1 MPFTEKRLAGPTTLA
16 IAPAALYTVPSSKTA
31 IVKQV
36 IVTNTTSSAA
46 SFILYIGAASS
57 ANSLFNQVSVPGN
70 DAIVINLSQVL
81 ATGEVLRANASVNS
95 ALNITV
101 SGVENDGPI
110 APNTTYLADQSVT
123 TAKIADSAVTTDK
136 IAPLAVVNADIAAGA
151 VTSDKTSFTD
161 TNFAGT
167 VTTDLAL
174 VDGTSY
180 PGISHV
186 QMRIL
191 PSSNNVG
198 AGISMQATGA
208 GARGWSIVS
217 TGPSAGQGAGAL
229 LLYRDTSDG
238 SSASLWLDTNGRVR
252 TPNQPAFR
260 YHGFTAD
267 TNGLQGGSAPLNVGS
282 HLSIGSGGTYSRFT
296 APVAGV
302 YVFGFS
308 VLINEIGGRL
318 EAAMRKN
325 GSTTIDGYSFYAAND
340 YANATNAYSNAV
352 NTYILSLAANDYVDW
367 YVAFGTQWGDAG
379 RGDRQ
384 FWGYLLG

>member
-46 SFILYIGAASS
+46 SFILYIGAATS

-110 APNTTYLADQSVT
+110 APNSTYLADQSVT

-167 VTTDLAL
+167 VTADLAL
-174 VDGTSY
+174 IDGTSY

-186 QMRIL
+186 QMRVA
-191 PSSNNVG
+191 PSSNNIG
-198 AGISMQATGA
+198 AGISMQATGS
-208 GARGWSIVS
+208 GSRGWSIIS
-217 TGPSAGQGAGAL
+217 TGPGAGQGAGAL
-229 LLYRDTSDG
+229 LLYRDTSDAA
-238 SSASLWLDTNGRVR
+238 SASLWLDTGGRVR

-260 YHGFTAD
+260 YHGWGVN
-267 TNGLQGGSAPLNVGS
+267 TNGMQDGNAPLNVGG
-282 HLSIGSGGTYSRFT
+282 HLSVGSGATYTRFT

-302 YVFGFS
+302 YVFGIS
-308 VLINEIGGRL
+308 ALIDQVGGRV
-318 EAAMRKN
+318 EFMMRKN
-325 GSTTIDGYSFYAAND
+325 GSITFDGYTYYAAND
-340 YANATNAYSNAV
+340 HANATNAYTNAV
-352 NTYILSLAANDYVDW
+352 NTYIVSLAPSDYVDF
-367 YVAFGTQWGDAG
+367 YLAFGGLYGDLT

>member
-46 SFILYIGAASS
+46 SFILYIGAATS

-110 APNTTYLADQSVT
+110 APNSTYLADQSVT
-123 TAKIADSAVTTDK
+123 TAKIADSAVT
-136 IAPLAVVNADIAAGA
+136 
-151 VTSDKTSFTD
+151 SDKTSFTN

-167 VTTDLAL
+167 VTADLAL
-174 VDGTSY
+174 IDGTSY

-186 QMRIL
+186 QMRVQ
-191 PSSNNVG
+191 PSTNNIG
-198 AGISMQATGA
+198 AGISMQATGS
-208 GARGWSIVS
+208 GSRSWSIVT
-217 TGPSAGQGAGAL
+217 TGPGAGQGAGAL
-229 LLYRDTSDG
+229 LLYRDTSDA
-238 SSASLWLDTNGRVR
+238 SSASLLLDTGGRVLK
-252 TPNQPAFR
+252 PNQPAFR
-260 YHGFTAD
+260 YHGWSIGA
-267 TNGLQGGSAPLNVGS
+267 NGMQGGSAPLNIGG
-282 HLSIGSGGTYSRFT
+282 HLSIGSGASFSRFT
-296 APVAGV
+296 APIAGV
-302 YVFGFS
+302 YIFGFS
-308 VLINEIGGRL
+308 ILINETGLRY
-318 EAAMRKN
+318 EAVLRKN
-325 GSTTIDGYSFYAAND
+325 GSTTVDGYSFHAAND
-340 YANATNAYSNAV
+340 YSNATNAYSNAV
-352 NTYILSLAANDYVDW
+352 NTYVFSLAANDYIDW
-367 YVAFGTQWGDAG
+367 TTTLGTAWSDLG